1 MHQVFYIDF
10 IIPVLM
16 VKQGLKSFLDNA
28 CYLFRRPGFCK
39 GWSHF
44 NVPVF
49 QKKTRLLP
57 ANALL
62 V

>member
-1 MHQVFYIDF
+1 
-10 IIPVLM
+10 M